1 MHCVILVIPSLR
13 LADKV
18 KFINCTYKLSYIP
31 LPICTVWTLR
41 RRVKRENVNSPG
53 ELERVTVGTIL
64 QVWKSLGR
72 FCEKKAL
79 GKKARQI
86 AAKSPW
92 NRQFS
97 LPPFILNLNDL
108 IYNCT
113 YNNLFIFPAKNE
125 SGTPGRR
132 KAPPGSNQFSLLL
145 AVELD
150 QTSNYYSLHRWN
162 GSRTSSN
169 VNPVQLNATPCEAHL
184 GTNHL

>member
-1 MHCVILVIPSLR
+1 MHVILVIPSLR
-13 LADKV
+13 LTDKV
-18 KFINCTYKLSYIP
+18 KFINYTYKLYSHSHLYCMDTQKESEEGKCQ
-31 LPICTVWTLR
+31 LSRWAW
-41 RRVKRENVNSPG
+41 KGDYGNYSPS
-53 ELERVTVGTIL
+53 LL

-72 FCEKKAL
+72 FC